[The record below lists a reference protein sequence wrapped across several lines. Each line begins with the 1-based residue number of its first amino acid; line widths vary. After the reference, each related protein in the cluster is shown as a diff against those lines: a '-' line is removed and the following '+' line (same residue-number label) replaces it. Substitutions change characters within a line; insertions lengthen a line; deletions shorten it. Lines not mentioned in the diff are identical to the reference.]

1 MRDRPYRST
10 LWEAGGVALCAAEAA
25 QFLKTCA
32 DTIAAA
38 ATMGARRC
46 RVAMKLE
53 NSTNA
58 IAGTEAHLVVSK
70 DDGLQ
75 ESATGPFWSHV
86 SEALALRRPFASL
99 VHESDRAFF
108 EHNWRWVEKEIGRD
122 GTVHLRIRRTDG
134 RWCPAIVNM
143 ANLGSGK
150 LRIQLQTN
158 EIELAHRRELQMRR
172 VVEGSL
178 QGIIVLTPTEVLYM
192 NDGYARLVGYPS
204 ARQFLASHKTLS
216 IEYVHPD
223 DRQMITDRIRARTAG
238 ENILSQYEY
247 RMLTR
252 DGATRWVSVTA
263 TLVQWDGKP
272 ASLSWATDITERK
285 LMEDELRSSKEAA
298 EFANRSKTEFLANM
312 SHELR
317 TPLNAI
323 IGFSEVIA
331 AESLGKVGNAKY
343 IEYARD
349 ITTSGRLLL
358 DLINDVLDLSK
369 IEAGKLQL
377 RESEFSVGDL
387 AFDCETLL
395 RDRARQCGV
404 ALSNEVAAGTL
415 IKADQ
420 RAVKQVLLN
429 FLSNAIK
436 FTFEGGRVCIRTA
449 PSVDG
454 GLRLMVEDTGIGMS
468 EADIRIALAPYGQ
481 IDSKLAR
488 KHQGTGLGLPL
499 SQSLMRLHGGDI
511 EIESTPGKGT
521 VMTACFPCARVLAAS
536 TRAA

>member
-395 RDRARQCGV
+395 RDRVRQCGV